1 MATKK
6 IQKIKDSNRHNIIH
20 KRLLYNI
27 RQIKKI
33 LRNNNLTLAR
43 ADKSKAMVII
53 EKADMEQK
61 IHNFIFDN
69 NIMELKKDPTTAYQK
84 QTQQVVKMHKHNR

>member
-1 MATKK
+1 
-6 IQKIKDSNRHNIIH
+6 
-20 KRLLYNI
+20 
-27 RQIKKI
+27 
-33 LRNNNLTLAR
+33 
-43 ADKSKAMVII
+43 MVII